1 MIVLDKIPM
10 ALHPQVRPYRLTE
23 PPLSRD
29 ENPAVTELRR
39 QARDLALRG
48 KYKKA
53 ALAYEKLLERTS
65 GDAQSVLR
73 LAELRRR
80 IGDIAG
86 ARAAYQLSISM
97 FIETGWD
104 AKAVAIEHAL
114 ERLDTLPARL
124 RVYARLW
131 QWMNVVRCL
140 IITAASSTWHRLLR
154 YVSTLHTEKLSRF
167 TERLLV
173 RWAFGK
179 PRPAETDAEK
189 KTPPRAGGHLATAQG
204 AEHCAPA
211 PVKCDSIIQLPQGRS
226 RRVPDG
232 KRGKRRKRSKR
243 SQRSELPR

>member
-1 MIVLDKIPM
+1 MIVLDKIPT
-10 ALHPQVRPYRLTE
+10 ALHPHVRPYRLTE

-29 ENPAVTELRR
+29 EDPAVTELRR

-80 IGDIAG
+80 IGDIDG

-104 AKAVAIEHAL
+104 EKAVAIEHAL
-114 ERLDTLPARL
+114 ERLDTLPARV
-124 RVYARLW
+124 RAYARLW
-131 QWMNVVRCL
+131 QWTTFVQCV
-140 IITAASSTWHRLLR
+140 IITAVSSTWHRLSS
-154 YVSTLHTEKLSRF
+154 YVSMLHAEKIARF
-167 TERLLV
+167 IEGLLV
-173 RWAFGK
+173 RWAFG
-179 PRPAETDAEK
+179 ADK

-204 AEHCAPA
+204 AEPCAPA
-211 PVKCDSIIQLPQGRS
+211 PIKCDPIIPLPQGHA
-226 RRVPDG
+226 RRVADG
-232 KRGKRRKRSKR
+232 KRRKRRKRSKR
-243 SQRSELPR
+243 RQARELPR